1 MLGELDIKYSKSEKE
16 SLLKGIALF
25 FVVIELF
32 LTFIFYH
39 YYQLEEEHF
48 SEQLF
53 LEMKNYSFFFD
64 DDRFDMDIVPKVKE
78 SQLYELYFDNKN
90 LYILVPFPQ
99 DNESSLAIFYPLSA
113 YSNQLNKIKNILIW
127 QFSFLSL
134 IAFTISILFSFYA
147 LYPLRQALL
156 LLEEFIKDIIH
167 DLNTPITS
175 ILINLKMMEKNDE
188 VESIAQSANT
198 IVMLHKNLDVYLK
211 DIAFEEEEFSIKKTL
226 QEQIDFFSSLY
237 DYLDWQVDI
246 EEQVVVSN
254 KNALSRIIY
263 NLLSNACKYN
273 TSKGFIKVSM
283 KSNRLKIIN
292 SSYGIKNPSKV
303 FERFY
308 KESDRGLGIGLHI
321 VEKLC
326 NELGIKKEIKVER
339 EVVTLTLLFS

>member
-99 DNESSLAIFYPLSA
+99 DDESSLAIFYPLSA

-198 IVMLHKNLDVYLK
+198 IAMLHKNLDVYLK